1 MNKIFNITAE
11 ELEIILYQYYPTVSH
26 KTATRIIRDIEIA
39 SERKEKKEND

>member
-11 ELEIILYQYYPTVSH
+11 ELKIILYQYYPTISH

-39 SERKEKKEND
+39 SERKKEGDKK